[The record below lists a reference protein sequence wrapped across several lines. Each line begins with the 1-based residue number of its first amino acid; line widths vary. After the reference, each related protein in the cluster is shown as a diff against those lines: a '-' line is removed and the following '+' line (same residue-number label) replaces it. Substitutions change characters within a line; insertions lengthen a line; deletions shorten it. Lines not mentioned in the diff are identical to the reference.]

1 MRIDRQLPVTPIVL
15 INRGAA
21 GIPSDAANA
30 IRRRFALHGVKADVR
45 LIEAGGS
52 IGDAAARAVADDP
65 QTIVAGGGDGT
76 LNAVAG
82 AIVGHSI
89 VFGVLPLGTL
99 NHFAKDAGIPLDL
112 DAAVA
117 TICTGDVREVDIG
130 RVNGRLFLNNSSLGL
145 YPQVVKER
153 EALTERLG
161 HTKWPSFVWAALNVL
176 RRFPFLDVHVKIEG
190 KSASYRAPVVFIG
203 NNRYEL
209 HGMAIGE
216 RHCLDA
222 GRLSVNIVS
231 ATSRMELLALAA
243 RAVIGRLGEAANF
256 KSFCATEVVV
266 KARRTSVVVA
276 IDGEVHQ
283 LQMPLVYGIEPRGL
297 QVLVPAHN
305 R

>member
-1 MRIDRQLPVTPIVL
+1 MTPIVL
-15 INRGAA
+15 INPGVP
-21 GIPSDAANA
+21 GMPSDAANA

-45 LIEAGGS
+45 LVEAGGN

-65 QTIVAGGGDGT
+65 QVIVAGGGDGT

-82 AIVGHSI
+82 AIVGQSI
-89 VFGVLPLGTL
+89 AFGVLPLGTL

-117 TICTGDVREVDIG
+117 TICTGDVKEVDIG

-153 EALTERLG
+153 EVLTERLG

-176 RRFPFLDVHVKIEG
+176 RRFPFLDVQVRIDG
-190 KSASYRAPVVFIG
+190 KSVSYRAPVVFIG
-203 NNRYEL
+203 NNHYEL

-222 GRLSVNIVS
+222 GFLSVDIVS
-231 ATSRMELLALAA
+231 AKSRAKLIALAA
-243 RAVIGRLGEAANF
+243 DALLGHLGEATDF
-256 KSFCATEVVV
+256 ISFGTTEVVV
-266 KARRTSVVVA
+266 RTRRTRIVVA

-283 LQMPLVYGIEPRGL
+283 LQTPLVYGIEARAL
-297 QVLVPAHN
+297 RVLVPADN

>member
-1 MRIDRQLPVTPIVL
+1 MTYVVL
-15 INRGAA
+15 LNAGAA
-21 GIPSDAANA
+21 GMPSDAAHA
-30 IRRRFALHGVKADVR
+30 IRRRFAMHGVPADVR
-45 LIEAGGS
+45 LVEAGENIS
-52 IGDAAARAVADDP
+52 HAAARAMADNP
-65 QTIVAGGGDGT
+65 QVIVAGGGDGT

-82 AIVGHSI
+82 AIIGHAI
-89 VFGVLPLGTL
+89 AFGVLPLGTL

-117 TICTGDVREVDIG
+117 AICTGDVKEVDVG
-130 RVNGRLFLNNSSLGL
+130 RVNGRVFLNNSSLGL

-153 EALTERLG
+153 NALTERLG

-176 RRFPFLDVHVKIEG
+176 RRFPFLDVHVKSEG
-190 KSASYRAPVVFIG
+190 KAASYRAPVVFVG

-222 GRLSVNIVS
+222 GHLSVDIVS

-243 RAVIGRLGEAANF
+243 RALLGRLGEATDF
-256 KSFCATEVVV
+256 ISFQATEVVV
-266 KARRTSVVVA
+266 QTRRTSAVVA
-276 IDGEVHQ
+276 IDGEVHR
-283 LQMPLVYGIEPRGL
+283 LQTPLVFGMEPRAL
-297 QVLVPAHN
+297 RVLVPAHN